1 MKGCDEALI
10 IKGKEPHVAPLLT
23 RRPKRDFNLAF
34 SICRHSSAILPTFVN
49 DIADEGQ
56 QMHIQPLNLQK
67 STSASQNLHR
77 NSLSMNKMD
86 AESQLQVNALNV
98 LAVES
103 AADQEYL
110 FKRENAPITYLKR
123 EIKDLLPTIVW

>member
-1 MKGCDEALI
+1 
-10 IKGKEPHVAPLLT
+10 
-23 RRPKRDFNLAF
+23 
-34 SICRHSSAILPTFVN
+34 
-49 DIADEGQ
+49 
-56 QMHIQPLNLQK
+56 MHIQPLNLQK

-110 FKRENAPITYLKR
+110 FKRENAPINYLKR

>member
-1 MKGCDEALI
+1 
-10 IKGKEPHVAPLLT
+10 
-23 RRPKRDFNLAF
+23 
-34 SICRHSSAILPTFVN
+34 
-49 DIADEGQ
+49 
-56 QMHIQPLNLQK
+56 MHIQPLNLQK
-67 STSASQNLHR
+67 TTSASQNLHR